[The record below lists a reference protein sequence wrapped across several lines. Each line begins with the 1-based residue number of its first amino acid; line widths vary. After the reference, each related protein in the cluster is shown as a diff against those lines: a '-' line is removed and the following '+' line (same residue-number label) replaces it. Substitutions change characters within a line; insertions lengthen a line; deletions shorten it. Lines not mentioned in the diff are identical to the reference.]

1 MVWWCQY
8 LIEDGSTVRCRDK
21 GKVSD
26 WCHCALTPLIMSAR
40 SSFSHVSLSNYPS
53 HDSTPKSSLSLFS
66 VFFTPLTSS
75 SLLSCVTQY
84 IPVRLH
90 VVMDQA
96 LWDSSYSEYE
106 INIIS
111 PHCCIILIQFW
122 WKFAVTGNFS
132 PSPQKTLFHP
142 YPAFSQ
148 YLLTNHLFPHIQST
162 KSQKKVNK

>member
-1 MVWWCQY
+1 MAAHHCATELNHWSYMKQWSFQKVESILHRSPWKPQDRMADGLMVSISNWRWQHG
-8 LIEDGSTVRCRDK
+8 EMKGQRHK

-84 IPVRLH
+84 RIQSCAVRLH
-90 VVMDQA
+90 VVMGSGSLRFLVQ
-96 LWDSSYSEYE
+96 W
-106 INIIS
+106 IWN
-111 PHCCIILIQFW
+111 
-122 WKFAVTGNFS
+122 
-132 PSPQKTLFHP
+132 
-142 YPAFSQ
+142 
-148 YLLTNHLFPHIQST
+148 
-162 KSQKKVNK
+162 